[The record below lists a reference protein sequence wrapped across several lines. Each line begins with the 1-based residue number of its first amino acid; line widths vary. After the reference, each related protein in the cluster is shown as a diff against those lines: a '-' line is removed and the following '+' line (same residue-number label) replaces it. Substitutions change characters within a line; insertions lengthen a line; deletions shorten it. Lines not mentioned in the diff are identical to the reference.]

1 LISTQ
6 KPAIFNAIIQYD
18 FKLNAYH
25 KMLEELIEETS
36 NFESNNDIDFEK
48 LIKLGDWKELFLG
61 LFDVARELLF
71 ILDGNGLIISINQ
84 FGASALDYSVQELI
98 DKHFFDIIE
107 PMHTQLVNTSINLA
121 LKNGS
126 SFFEA
131 SLVNKYEKINC
142 YQISIRTIKKN
153 ERIIGLIGV
162 GKDVSLQRKIENE
175 ISDLKP
181 KLIEAERLITL
192 ERARSS
198 HHKMMLDELNK
209 MKSEFVSNISHE
221 LRTPLASIVGFSETI
236 ASDPNMPVEMRNE
249 FNLIILNEGKR
260 LAKLINDVLDLSRME
275 TGRIAINKS
284 KVNIVKLIQRMIDN
298 NKELIDSKKLILT
311 LEAPYDEIIIEVDEE
326 RLLQALDSLMENSVK
341 FTNNGGRIKVILNN
355 LYREVEI
362 VIADTGIGIPLKDLP
377 YLFQKFYRVNRPDY
391 DISGAGMG
399 LVFVK
404 QIVDLHKGLINIQ
417 SEPNKGTSVLIKL
430 LKNNRD

>member
-1 LISTQ
+1 
-6 KPAIFNAIIQYD
+6 
-18 FKLNAYH
+18 
-25 KMLEELIEETS
+25 MLEEIIEETS
-36 NFESNNDIDFEK
+36 NLGSNNNFDLEK
-48 LIKLGDWKELFLG
+48 LLKLGHWKELFLG

-71 ILDGNGLIISINQ
+71 ILDEDGLIISINQ
-84 FGASALDYSVQELI
+84 FGASALDFSSQELI
-98 DKHFFDIIE
+98 GKHFMDLID
-107 PMHTQLVNTSINLA
+107 PSHAQLVSASINLA
-121 LKNGS
+121 LKNDS

-131 SLVNKYEKINC
+131 SLINKYENVNR
-142 YQISIRTIKKN
+142 YQISIRTVRKE
-153 ERIIGLIGV
+153 ERVIGLIGV
-162 GKDVSLQRKIENE
+162 GKDVSLQRKIEKE
-175 ISDLKP
+175 LSDLKP
-181 KLIEAERLITL
+181 KLVEAERLIAL

-198 HHKMMLDELNK
+198 HQKMMLDEVNQ

-284 KVNIVKLIQRMIDN
+284 KINIVKLIQRMIN
-298 NKELIDSKKLILT
+298 NNRGLIDAKNLSLT
-311 LEAPYDEIIIEVDEE
+311 TELPSDEIIVEVDEE
-326 RLLQALDSLMENSVK
+326 RLLQALDSLMDNSIK
-341 FTNNGGRIKVILNN
+341 FTNEGGRIKVILNN

-362 VIADTGIGIPLKDLP
+362 VITDTGIGIPAKDIP
-377 YLFQKFYRVNRPDY
+377 FLFQKFYKVNRPDS
-391 DISGAGMG
+391 DIPGAGMG

-430 LKNNRD
+430 LKSNRD

>member
-1 LISTQ
+1 
-6 KPAIFNAIIQYD
+6 
-18 FKLNAYH
+18 
-25 KMLEELIEETS
+25 MLEEIIEETS
-36 NFESNNDIDFEK
+36 NLGSNENFDLEK
-48 LIKLGDWKELFLG
+48 LQKLGDWKELFLS
-61 LFDVARELLF
+61 LFDVARQLLF
-71 ILDGNGLIISINQ
+71 ILDEDGSIISINQ
-84 FGASALDYSVQELI
+84 FGASALDFTPQELI
-98 DKHFFDIIE
+98 GKHFMDLIDPI
-107 PMHTQLVNTSINLA
+107 HAQVVSASINLA
-121 LKNGS
+121 LKNDS

-131 SLVNKYEKINC
+131 SLINKYENVNR
-142 YQISIRTIKKN
+142 YQISIRTVRKE
-153 ERIIGLIGV
+153 ERVIGLIGV

-175 ISDLKP
+175 LSELKP
-181 KLIEAERLITL
+181 KLVEAERLIAL

-198 HHKMMLDELNK
+198 HQKMMLDEVNQ

-275 TGRIAINKS
+275 TGRIVINKS
-284 KVNIVKLIQRMIDN
+284 KVNIVKLIQRMIN
-298 NKELIDSKKLILT
+298 NNRGLIDAKSLSLT
-311 LEAPYDEIIIEVDEE
+311 LELPSDEIIIEVDEE
-326 RLLQALDSLMENSVK
+326 RLLQALDSLMDNSIK
-341 FTNNGGRIKVILNN
+341 FTNEGGRIKIILNN

-362 VIADTGIGIPLKDLP
+362 VITDTGIGIPAKDIP
-377 YLFQKFYRVNRPDY
+377 FLFQKFYKVNRPDS
-391 DISGAGMG
+391 DIPGAGMG

-430 LKNNRD
+430 LKSNRD

>member
-1 LISTQ
+1 MLLFIMTLVQ
-6 KPAIFNAIIQYD
+6 IKIY
-18 FKLNAYH
+18 
-25 KMLEELIEETS
+25 KMLEEIIEETS
-36 NFESNNDIDFEK
+36 NSGSINIDLEK
-48 LIKLGDWKELFLG
+48 LHKLGDWKELFLG

-71 ILDGNGLIISINQ
+71 VLDEGGLIISINQ
-84 FGASALDYSVQELI
+84 FGASALDYSGEQLI
-98 DKHFFDIIE
+98 GKHFMDLVD
-107 PMHTQLVNTSINLA
+107 PVYTQLVNASINIA
-121 LKNGS
+121 LKNDD

-131 SLVNKYEKINC
+131 SLINKFEKVNR
-142 YQISIRTIKKN
+142 YQISIRTVRKG

-162 GKDVSLQRKIENE
+162 GKDVSQQRKIENE
-175 ISDLKP
+175 LNDLKP
-181 KLIEAERLITL
+181 KLIEAERLISL

-198 HHKMMLDELNK
+198 HQKMMLDEVNR

-284 KVNIVKLIQRMIDN
+284 KVNIVKLLRRMIDN
-298 NKELIDSKKLILT
+298 NKTLIDSKNLILT
-311 LEAPYDEIIIEVDEE
+311 FEAPNDEIITEVDEE
-326 RLLQALDSLMENSVK
+326 RLLQALDSLMENSIK
-341 FTNNGGRIKVILNN
+341 FTKEGGRIKVILNN

-362 VIADTGIGIPLKDLP
+362 VITDTGIGIPEKDLP
-377 YLFQKFYRVNRPDY
+377 YLFQKFYTVNRPDS

>member
-1 LISTQ
+1 
-6 KPAIFNAIIQYD
+6 
-18 FKLNAYH
+18 
-25 KMLEELIEETS
+25 MLEEIIEETS
-36 NFESNNDIDFEK
+36 NLGSNNNFDLEK
-48 LIKLGDWKELFLG
+48 LLKLGHWKELFLG

-71 ILDGNGLIISINQ
+71 ILDEDGLIISINQ
-84 FGASALDYSVQELI
+84 FGASALDFSSQELI
-98 DKHFFDIIE
+98 GKHFMDLID
-107 PMHTQLVNTSINLA
+107 PSHAQLVSASINLA
-121 LKNGS
+121 LKNDS

-131 SLVNKYEKINC
+131 SLINKYENVNR
-142 YQISIRTIKKN
+142 YQISIRTVRKE
-153 ERIIGLIGV
+153 ERVIGLIGV
-162 GKDVSLQRKIENE
+162 GKDVSLQRKIEKE
-175 ISDLKP
+175 LSDLKP
-181 KLIEAERLITL
+181 KLVEAERLIAL

-198 HHKMMLDELNK
+198 HQKMMLEEVNQ

-284 KVNIVKLIQRMIDN
+284 KVNIIKLIQRMIN
-298 NKELIDSKKLILT
+298 NNRGLIDAKNLSLT
-311 LEAPYDEIIIEVDEE
+311 TELPSDEIIIEVDEE
-326 RLLQALDSLMENSVK
+326 RLLQALDSLMDNSIK
-341 FTNNGGRIKVILNN
+341 FTNEGGRIKVILNN

-362 VIADTGIGIPLKDLP
+362 VITDTGIGIPAKDIP
-377 YLFQKFYRVNRPDY
+377 FLFQKFYKVNRPDS
-391 DISGAGMG
+391 DIPGAGMG

-430 LKNNRD
+430 LKSNRD

>member
-1 LISTQ
+1 
-6 KPAIFNAIIQYD
+6 
-18 FKLNAYH
+18 
-25 KMLEELIEETS
+25 MLEEIIEETS
-36 NFESNNDIDFEK
+36 NSGSINIDLEK
-48 LIKLGDWKELFLG
+48 LHKLGDWKELFLG

-71 ILDGNGLIISINQ
+71 VLDEGGLIISINRY
-84 FGASALDYSVQELI
+84 GTSALDYSAEQLIGKHFMDLI
-98 DKHFFDIIE
+98 D
-107 PMHTQLVNTSINLA
+107 PVYTQLVNASINIA
-121 LKNGS
+121 LKNDD

-131 SLVNKYEKINC
+131 SLINKFEKVNR
-142 YQISIRTIKKN
+142 YQISIRTVRKG

-162 GKDVSLQRKIENE
+162 GKDVSQQRKIENE
-175 ISDLKP
+175 LNDLKP
-181 KLIEAERLITL
+181 KLIEAERLISL

-198 HHKMMLDELNK
+198 HQKMMLDEVNR

-284 KVNIVKLIQRMIDN
+284 KVNIVKLLRRMIDN
-298 NKELIDSKKLILT
+298 NKTLIDSKNLILT
-311 LEAPYDEIIIEVDEE
+311 FEAPNDEIITEVDEE
-326 RLLQALDSLMENSVK
+326 RLLQALDSLMENSIK
-341 FTNNGGRIKVILNN
+341 FTKEGGRIKVILNN

-362 VIADTGIGIPLKDLP
+362 VITDTGIGIPEKDLP
-377 YLFQKFYRVNRPDY
+377 YLLQKFYTVNRPDS

>member
-1 LISTQ
+1 LISTP

-18 FKLNAYH
+18 FKLNALY
-25 KMLEELIEETS
+25 KILEELIEQTS
-36 NFESNNDIDFEK
+36 NFGSNNNIDFEK

-61 LFDVARELLF
+61 LFDVSRELLF

-84 FGASALDYSVQELI
+84 FGASALDYSIEELI
-98 DKHFFDIIE
+98 DKHFIDIIE
-107 PMHTQLVNTSINLA
+107 PVHSQLVNTSINLA

-131 SLVNKYEKINC
+131 SLINKYEKINR
-142 YQISIRTIKKN
+142 YQISIRTIKK
-153 ERIIGLIGV
+153 EESIIGLIGV
-162 GKDVSLQRKIENE
+162 GKDVSLQRRIENE
-175 ISDLKP
+175 IADLKP
-181 KLIEAERLITL
+181 KLVEAERLIAL

-198 HHKMMLDELNK
+198 NQKMMLDELNK

-284 KVNIVKLIQRMIDN
+284 KVNIVKLIHRMIDN
-298 NKELIDSKKLILT
+298 NKQLIDSKNLILT

-341 FTNNGGRIKVILNN
+341 FTNDGGRIKVILNN

-362 VIADTGIGIPLKDLP
+362 VIADTGIGIPAKDLP

>member
-1 LISTQ
+1 
-6 KPAIFNAIIQYD
+6 
-18 FKLNAYH
+18 
-25 KMLEELIEETS
+25 MLEEIIEETS
-36 NFESNNDIDFEK
+36 ISGSINIDLEK
-48 LIKLGDWKELFLG
+48 LQKLGDWKELFLG

-71 ILDGNGLIISINQ
+71 VLDGGGLIISINQ
-84 FGASALDYSVQELI
+84 FGASALDYSAEQLI
-98 DKHFFDIIE
+98 GKHFMDLVD
-107 PMHTQLVNTSINLA
+107 PVYTQLVNASINIA
-121 LKNGS
+121 LKNDD

-131 SLVNKYEKINC
+131 SLINKFEKVNR
-142 YQISIRTIKKN
+142 YQISIRTVRKD

-162 GKDVSLQRKIENE
+162 GKDVSQQRKIENE
-175 ISDLKP
+175 LNDLKP
-181 KLIEAERLITL
+181 KLIEAERLISL

-198 HHKMMLDELNK
+198 HQKMMLDEVNR

-284 KVNIVKLIQRMIDN
+284 KVNIVKLLRRMIDN
-298 NKELIDSKKLILT
+298 NKTLIDSKNLILT
-311 LEAPYDEIIIEVDEE
+311 FETPYEEIIIEVDEE
-326 RLLQALDSLMENSVK
+326 RLLQALDSLLENSIK
-341 FTNNGGRIKVILNN
+341 FTNEGGRIKVILNN
-355 LYREVEI
+355 LYREIEI
-362 VIADTGIGIPLKDLP
+362 VITDTGIGIPEKDLP
-377 YLFQKFYRVNRPDY
+377 YLFQKFYTVNRPDS

-430 LKNNRD
+430 LKNYRD

>member
-1 LISTQ
+1 
-6 KPAIFNAIIQYD
+6 
-18 FKLNAYH
+18 
-25 KMLEELIEETS
+25 MLEEIIEETS
-36 NFESNNDIDFEK
+36 NLGSNNNFDLEK
-48 LIKLGDWKELFLG
+48 LIKIGDWKELFLG

-71 ILDGNGLIISINQ
+71 ILDEDGLIISINQ
-84 FGASALDYSVQELI
+84 FGASALDFSLQELI
-98 DKHFFDIIE
+98 GKHFMDLID
-107 PMHTQLVNTSINLA
+107 PSQAQLVSASINLA
-121 LKNGS
+121 LKNDS

-131 SLVNKYEKINC
+131 SLINKYENVNR
-142 YQISIRTIKKN
+142 YQISIRTVRKE
-153 ERIIGLIGV
+153 ERVIGLIGV
-162 GKDVSLQRKIENE
+162 GKDVSLQRKIEKE
-175 ISDLKP
+175 LSDLKP
-181 KLIEAERLITL
+181 KLVEAERLIAL

-198 HHKMMLDELNK
+198 HQKMMLDEVNQ

-284 KVNIVKLIQRMIDN
+284 KVNIVKLIQRMIN
-298 NKELIDSKKLILT
+298 NNRGLIDAKNLSLMTEL
-311 LEAPYDEIIIEVDEE
+311 PSDEIIIEVDEE
-326 RLLQALDSLMENSVK
+326 RLLQALDSLMDNSIK
-341 FTNNGGRIKVILNN
+341 FTNEGGRIKVILNN

-362 VIADTGIGIPLKDLP
+362 VITDTGIGIPAKDIP
-377 YLFQKFYRVNRPDY
+377 FLFQKFYKVNRPDS
-391 DISGAGMG
+391 DIPGAGMG

-404 QIVDLHKGLINIQ
+404 QIVYLNKGLINIQ

-430 LKNNRD
+430 LKSNRD

>member
-1 LISTQ
+1 
-6 KPAIFNAIIQYD
+6 
-18 FKLNAYH
+18 
-25 KMLEELIEETS
+25 MLEEIIEETS
-36 NFESNNDIDFEK
+36 NLGSNNNFDLEK
-48 LIKLGDWKELFLG
+48 LLKLGDWKELFLG

-71 ILDGNGLIISINQ
+71 ILDEDGLIISINQ
-84 FGASALDYSVQELI
+84 FGASALDFSSQELI
-98 DKHFFDIIE
+98 GKHFMDLID
-107 PMHTQLVNTSINLA
+107 PSHAQLVSASINLA
-121 LKNGS
+121 LKNDS

-131 SLVNKYEKINC
+131 SLINKYENVNR
-142 YQISIRTIKKN
+142 YQISIRTVRKE
-153 ERIIGLIGV
+153 ERVIGLIGV
-162 GKDVSLQRKIENE
+162 GKDVSLQRKIEKE
-175 ISDLKP
+175 LSDLKP
-181 KLIEAERLITL
+181 KLVEAERLIAL

-198 HHKMMLDELNK
+198 HQKMMLEEVNQ

-284 KVNIVKLIQRMIDN
+284 KVNIIKLIQRMIN
-298 NKELIDSKKLILT
+298 NNRGLIDAKNLSLT
-311 LEAPYDEIIIEVDEE
+311 TELPSDEIIIEVDEE
-326 RLLQALDSLMENSVK
+326 RLLQALDSLMDNSIK
-341 FTNNGGRIKVILNN
+341 FTNEGGRIKVILNN

-362 VIADTGIGIPLKDLP
+362 VITDTGIGIPAKDIP
-377 YLFQKFYRVNRPDY
+377 FLFQKFYKVNRPDS
-391 DISGAGMG
+391 DIPGAGMG

-430 LKNNRD
+430 LKSNRD

>member
-1 LISTQ
+1 
-6 KPAIFNAIIQYD
+6 
-18 FKLNAYH
+18 
-25 KMLEELIEETS
+25 MLEEIIEETS
-36 NFESNNDIDFEK
+36 NLGSNNNFDLEK
-48 LIKLGDWKELFLG
+48 LLKLGDWKELFLG

-71 ILDGNGLIISINQ
+71 ILDEDGLIISINQ
-84 FGASALDYSVQELI
+84 FGASALDFSSQELI
-98 DKHFFDIIE
+98 GKHFMDLID
-107 PMHTQLVNTSINLA
+107 PSHAQLVSASINLA
-121 LKNGS
+121 LKNDS

-131 SLVNKYEKINC
+131 SLINKYENVNR
-142 YQISIRTIKKN
+142 YQISIRTVRKE
-153 ERIIGLIGV
+153 ERVIGLIGV
-162 GKDVSLQRKIENE
+162 GKDVSLQRKIEKE
-175 ISDLKP
+175 LSDLKP
-181 KLIEAERLITL
+181 KLVEAERLIAL

-198 HHKMMLDELNK
+198 HQKMMLDEVNQ

-284 KVNIVKLIQRMIDN
+284 KVNIVKLIQRMIN
-298 NKELIDSKKLILT
+298 NNRGLIDAKNLSLT
-311 LEAPYDEIIIEVDEE
+311 TELPSDEIIIEVDEE
-326 RLLQALDSLMENSVK
+326 RLLQALDSLMDNSIK
-341 FTNNGGRIKVILNN
+341 FTNEGGRIKVILNN

-362 VIADTGIGIPLKDLP
+362 VITDTGIGIPAKDIP
-377 YLFQKFYRVNRPDY
+377 FLFQKFYKVNRPDS
-391 DISGAGMG
+391 DIPGAGMG

-430 LKNNRD
+430 LKSNRD

>member
-1 LISTQ
+1 
-6 KPAIFNAIIQYD
+6 
-18 FKLNAYH
+18 
-25 KMLEELIEETS
+25 MLEEIIEETS
-36 NFESNNDIDFEK
+36 NFGSNNNFDLEK
-48 LIKLGDWKELFLG
+48 LLKLGHWKELFLG

-71 ILDGNGLIISINQ
+71 ILDEDGLIISINQ
-84 FGASALDYSVQELI
+84 FGASALDFSLQELI
-98 DKHFFDIIE
+98 GKHFMDLID
-107 PMHTQLVNTSINLA
+107 PSHAQLVSASINLA
-121 LKNGS
+121 LKNDS

-131 SLVNKYEKINC
+131 SLTNKYENVNR
-142 YQISIRTIKKN
+142 YQISIRTVRKE
-153 ERIIGLIGV
+153 ERVIGLIGV
-162 GKDVSLQRKIENE
+162 GKDVSLQRKIEKE
-175 ISDLKP
+175 LSDLKP
-181 KLIEAERLITL
+181 KLVEAERLIAL

-198 HHKMMLDELNK
+198 HQKMMLDEVNQ

-284 KVNIVKLIQRMIDN
+284 KVNIVKLIQRMIN
-298 NKELIDSKKLILT
+298 NNRGLIDAKNLSLT
-311 LEAPYDEIIIEVDEE
+311 TELPSDEIIIEADEE
-326 RLLQALDSLMENSVK
+326 RLLQALDSLMDNSIK
-341 FTNNGGRIKVILNN
+341 FTNEGGRVKVILNN

-362 VIADTGIGIPLKDLP
+362 VITDTGIGIPAKDIP
-377 YLFQKFYRVNRPDY
+377 FLFQKFYKVNRPDS
-391 DISGAGMG
+391 DIPGAGMG

-417 SEPNKGTSVLIKL
+417 SELNKGTSVLIKL
-430 LKNNRD
+430 LKSNRD

>member
-1 LISTQ
+1 MFEEIVEESSNLG
-6 KPAIFNAIIQYD
+6 
-18 FKLNAYH
+18 LNG
-25 KMLEELIEETS
+25 
-36 NFESNNDIDFEK
+36 NIDLEK

-71 ILDGNGLIISINQ
+71 VLDEDGSIISINQ
-84 FGASALDYSVQELI
+84 FGASALDFSTEELI
-98 DKHFFDIIE
+98 GRHFMDLID
-107 PMHTQLVNTSINLA
+107 PMQTQVVSASINLA
-121 LKNGS
+121 LKNDS

-131 SLVNKYEKINC
+131 SLVNKYEKINR
-142 YQISIRTIKKN
+142 YQISIRTVRKD
-153 ERIIGLIGV
+153 ERVIGLIGV

-175 ISDLKP
+175 LADLKP
-181 KLIEAERLITL
+181 KLIEAERLISL

-198 HHKMMLDELNK
+198 HQRMMLDELNK

-236 ASDPNMPVEMRNE
+236 ASDPNMPAEMRNE

-284 KVNIVKLIQRMIDN
+284 KVNIVKLIQRLIDN
-298 NKELIDSKKLILT
+298 NKTQIDSKKLILT
-311 LEAPYDEIIIEVDEE
+311 LEAPYNEIIIEVDEE
-326 RLLQALDSLMENSVK
+326 RLLQAMDSLLENSIK
-341 FTNNGGRIKVILNN
+341 FTNEGGRIKVILNN

-362 VIADTGIGIPLKDLP
+362 VISDTGIGIPEKDIP
-377 YLFQKFYRVNRPDY
+377 FLFQKFYRVNRPDSE
-391 DISGAGMG
+391 ISGAGMG

-417 SEPNKGTSVLIKL
+417 SEANKGTTVLIKL
-430 LKNNRD
+430 LKSNRD

>member
-1 LISTQ
+1 MFEEIVEESSNLG
-6 KPAIFNAIIQYD
+6 
-18 FKLNAYH
+18 LNG
-25 KMLEELIEETS
+25 
-36 NFESNNDIDFEK
+36 NIDLEK

-71 ILDGNGLIISINQ
+71 VLDEDGSIISINQ
-84 FGASALDYSVQELI
+84 FGASALDFSTEELI
-98 DKHFFDIIE
+98 GKHFMDLID
-107 PMHTQLVNTSINLA
+107 PMQTQVVSASINLA
-121 LKNGS
+121 LKNYS

-131 SLVNKYEKINC
+131 SLVNKYEKINR
-142 YQISIRTIKKN
+142 YQISIRTVRNN
-153 ERIIGLIGV
+153 ERVIGLIGV

-175 ISDLKP
+175 LADLKP
-181 KLIEAERLITL
+181 KLIEAERLISL

-198 HHKMMLDELNK
+198 HQRMMLEELNK

-236 ASDPNMPVEMRNE
+236 ASDPNMPAEMRNE

-284 KVNIVKLIQRMIDN
+284 KVNIVKLIHRLIDN
-298 NKELIDSKKLILT
+298 NRAQIDSKKLILT
-311 LEAPYDEIIIEVDEE
+311 LEAPYNEIIIEVDED
-326 RLLQALDSLMENSVK
+326 RLLQAMDSLLENSIK
-341 FTNNGGRIKVILNN
+341 FTNEGGRIKVILNN

-362 VIADTGIGIPLKDLP
+362 VISDTGIGIPEKDIP
-377 YLFQKFYRVNRPDY
+377 FLFQKFYRVNRPDSE
-391 DISGAGMG
+391 ISGAGMG

-417 SEPNKGTSVLIKL
+417 SETNKGTTVLIKL
-430 LKNNRD
+430 LKSNRD